1 MMNLKIIKNDP
12 YLKPYSKII
21 EERLRNALL
30 KEVELTGKGN
40 LSDFA
45 NAHLYYGLHF
55 SDNRQVYRDWL
66 PNAEEVYLIGD
77 FSDWKPIEKFRLNKI
92 ENGNFDLILDKNT
105 LKHGDL
111 YRLHVKWKEGGC
123 DRIPAYA
130 KRVVQ
135 DEETKIFNAQVWNP
149 KQSYKFKYKSPG
161 KKESIFVYEAHIGMS
176 SEEPK
181 VNSFNSFREEIL
193 PKIIKAGYDT
203 IQLMAIQEH
212 PYYGSFGYHV
222 SSFFAVSSGFGTPE
236 DLKALIDEAHKYDI
250 RVIMDLVHSHAVK
263 NEIEGISKYD
273 GTEYQFFHKGDRG
286 YHDAWDSRCFDY
298 SKNEVLH
305 FLLSNC
311 KFWIDEY
318 NFDGFRY
325 DGITSMLYLN
335 HGLETNFVS
344 YEQYFD
350 DNQDEDAITYLILA
364 NKLIHDIKP
373 DAITVAE
380 DMSGMPGIA
389 VPITDGGI
397 GFDYRLAMGVPDYWI
412 KLIKEKKDE
421 EWSVGDIFYR
431 LTNKRN
437 DEKVINYSESHDQAL
452 VGDKTIIFRLAD
464 KDIYDHME
472 ISNLSLKVQ
481 RALAIHKM
489 ILLITAGTA
498 QDSYLNFMGNEF
510 GHPEWIDFPREGNNW
525 SYKYARRQWKLAED
539 NELAYY
545 YLNAFNRQTINI
557 LKNNNILKTNIKLI
571 TGNEA
576 DQVLIFKRGD
586 FIFVFN
592 FNPIKSFTDYGFITI
607 KGKYNILLNSDS
619 KKFLGHS
626 RIDENIIY
634 ETTSFE
640 NKDYLRLYIP
650 NRTCLVL
657 RKE

>member
-1 MMNLKIIKNDP
+1 MMELKIIKNDP

-21 EERLRNALL
+21 EERLQNALL
-30 KEVELTGKGN
+30 KEVELTDKGN

-45 NAHLYYGLHF
+45 NAHLHYGLHI
-55 SDNRQVYRDWL
+55 SDNQQVYRDWL

-77 FSDWKPIEKFRLNKI
+77 FSDWKPVEKFRLNKI
-92 ENGNFDLILDKNT
+92 ENGNFELILDKNT

-111 YRLHVKWKEGGC
+111 YRLHVKWKGSSG

-135 DEETKIFNAQVWNP
+135 DEKTKIFNAQVWNP
-149 KQSYKFKYKSPG
+149 RKSYKFKYKSPD
-161 KKESIFVYEAHIGMS
+161 KKESIFVYEAHVGMS

-181 VNSFNSFREEIL
+181 VNSFNSFRKEVL

-222 SSFFAVSSGFGTPE
+222 SSFFAVSSRFGTPE
-236 DLKALIDEAHKYDI
+236 ELKALIDEAHKNNI

-273 GTEYQFFHKGDRG
+273 GTEYQFFHMGDRG

-335 HGLETNFVS
+335 HGLETDFVS

-389 VPITDGGI
+389 VPITEGGI
-397 GFDYRLAMGVPDYWI
+397 GFDYKLAMGVPDFWI
-412 KLIKEKKDE
+412 KLIKERKDE
-421 EWSVGDIFYR
+421 EWSVGEIFYR
-431 LTNKRN
+431 LTDKRE
-437 DEKVINYSESHDQAL
+437 DENVINYSESHDQAL
-452 VGDKTIIFRLAD
+452 VGDKTIIFRLTD
-464 KDIYDHME
+464 KDIYNHMA
-472 ISNLSLKVQ
+472 ISNLNLKVQ
-481 RALAIHKM
+481 RALALHKM

-498 QDSYLNFMGNEF
+498 QNSYLNFMGNEF

-525 SYKYARRQWKLAED
+525 SYNYARRQWSLAAD
-539 NELAYY
+539 KGLAYY
-545 YLNAFNRQTINI
+545 YLNAFNKQTIHI
-557 LKNNNILKTNIKLI
+557 LRNNNILQTNIELI
-571 TGNEA
+571 NSNEA

-592 FNPIKSFTDYGFITI
+592 FNPTKSFTDYGFITD
-607 KGKYNILLNSDS
+607 KGKYVIILNSDN
-619 KKFLGHS
+619 KKFIGHS

-634 ETTSFE
+634 ETISFE

-650 NRTCLVL
+650 NRTCMVL
-657 RKE
+657 GKK

>member
-1 MMNLKIIKNDP
+1 MNLKIIKNDP

-21 EERLRNALL
+21 EERLQNALL

-45 NAHLYYGLHF
+45 NAHLYYGLHI

-92 ENGNFDLILDKNT
+92 ENGNFELILNKNT

-111 YRLHVKWKEGGC
+111 CRLHVKWKGGSG

-149 KQSYKFKYKSPG
+149 RKSYKFKYKSPG
-161 KKESIFVYEAHIGMS
+161 KKESIFVYEVHVGMS

-181 VNSFNSFREEIL
+181 VNSFNSFRKEVL

-222 SSFFAVSSGFGTPE
+222 SSFFAVSSRFGTPE
-236 DLKALIDEAHKYDI
+236 ELKALIDEAHKNDI

-273 GTEYQFFHKGDRG
+273 GSEYQFFHEGGRG
-286 YHDAWDSRCFDY
+286 YHKAWDSRCFDY
-298 SKNEVLH
+298 SKNEVIH

-311 KFWIDEY
+311 KFWLDEY
-318 NFDGFRY
+318 NFDGFRF

-335 HGLETNFVS
+335 HGLETDFVS

-389 VPITDGGI
+389 VPTTDGGI

-421 EWSVGDIFYR
+421 DWSVGEIFYR
-431 LTNKRN
+431 LIDKRD

-472 ISNLSLKVQ
+472 ISNLSLKVE

-525 SYKYARRQWKLAED
+525 SYKYARRQWSLPE
-539 NELAYY
+539 NNRLAYY
-545 YLNAFNRQTINI
+545 YLNAFNRQTIHI
-557 LKNNNILKTNIKLI
+557 LKYNNILQTNIELI
-571 TGNEA
+571 TSNEA

-592 FNPIKSFTDYGFITI
+592 FNPIKSFTGYGFITE
-607 KGKYNILLNSDS
+607 KGKYNILLNSDN

-650 NRTCLVL
+650 NRTCIVL
-657 RKE
+657 RKK